1 MDKDNGLDRET
12 YLNALNRTAELYNI
26 VTAYWDNGYDGP
38 NGFALFDRTTNTQ
51 TESGEALI
59 TVILGQ

>member
-1 MDKDNGLDRET
+1 MEAANHG
-12 YLNALNRTAELYNI
+12 I